1 MATPEVKINPLA
13 DTRAIKNSA
22 DRIRN
27 LLAMHK
33 QTSDSGRR
41 HDLIRKIGAESQKI
55 MEASGMPAPVHSR
68 RRQKVQLHA

>member
-1 MATPEVKINPLA
+1 MTIQNVKVA
-13 DTRAIKNSA
+13 DMRAIKNSA

-41 HDLIRKIGAESQKI
+41 DDLIRKIGAESQKI
-55 MEASGMPAPVHSR
+55 LEASGENPAPRPTR
-68 RRQKVQLHA
+68 RRMVQSHG